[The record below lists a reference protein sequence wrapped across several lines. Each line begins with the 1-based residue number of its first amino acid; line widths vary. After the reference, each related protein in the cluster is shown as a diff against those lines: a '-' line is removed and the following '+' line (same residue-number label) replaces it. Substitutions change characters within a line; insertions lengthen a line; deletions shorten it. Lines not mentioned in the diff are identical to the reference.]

1 MHVTKEVHGVLC
13 MSPKK
18 YIDRMVESY
27 VRMFGQKPKQS
38 YTSPL
43 EKGDHPECDT
53 SDLLDAEGVTQY
65 QSLVGQLQWAIS
77 LGRLDI
83 ATAVMTMSS
92 FRSCPRIG
100 HLERAKRICGWLL
113 KMKDACIRF

>member
-1 MHVTKEVHGVLC
+1 MT
-13 MSPKK
+13 
-18 YIDRMVESY
+18 DAY
-27 VRMFGQKPKQS
+27 VRMFGQKPRTN
-38 YTSPL
+38 YGSPL

-53 SDLLDAEGVTQY
+53 TDLLDPEGVTQY

-77 LGRLDI
+77 LGRIDI

-100 HLERAKRICGWLL
+100 HLDRTKRIYFNTDSTGRENENAEQICQG
-113 KMKDACIRF
+113 KGK